1 MSSFSSSNEQLDS
14 EGTSIRV
21 ANLTFIEGILGQ
33 GAYGTVRLA
42 KRKCLYNPFAVA
54 NALETPSNADVIA
67 SSSTSSNTVVMIHE
81 SGDDTSKNKDDTNN
95 LNSPSFHSFSSSH
108 SFFNSFS
115 NHNSNQNTQSPV
127 VAKAISTPPHSR
139 RSLLSFAPSQLTPPR
154 SRPSTNA
161 ITTSKL
167 LSSAPMMSGA
177 DMTPP
182 SSKTTVSVNAA
193 SVRSSSPLSPSRA
206 SNATATHPHQ
216 NHQHHPRSHALRRN
230 YIIERSVS
238 APAGDDF
245 FHMTEEDRA
254 IYGKRPML
262 RQHTSMGGNWNYNA
276 QNPGN
281 NSRQI
286 RRGVT
291 RSHSHDDSSSYDWQ
305 SSLEEDEQLVA
316 VKIFQKSI
324 LKRMRTME
332 RNKETHRVQVKTAL
346 EKVEREI
353 ALMKKLSHPNLVQ
366 FYEAID
372 SPDSDLLY
380 MVIEY
385 MPRGEILTY
394 QNDGT
399 FRRREPQ
406 PHQEPLE
413 GLVDGHFDEFHAAMY
428 FVDILHGLAYLHQHH
443 IIHRDLKPENI
454 LLDMRGV
461 AKLSDFGVS
470 HIFDEEDKNSSSI
483 RKSSSDGYNGGSDL
497 NSSTHSAQS
506 LSSSHESYD
515 RNSLAS
521 SHHSRNNPVMNG
533 RCVEEGHWELERQGS
548 FGLTRQDTDRALKMK
563 RMSND
568 GIITKTEGTIP
579 FWSPEMCRGGHFSGY
594 AADIWAAG
602 VCLYIF
608 VTGKLPFYSTAP
620 MDLMDLIKEAKVPYD
635 GFGLSENLLELLRMI
650 LEPDPNKRAGVGDCL
665 KHPFLLLARAQR
677 VQQLSAELAKS
688 KNTRVTVSESDIQ
701 SAFRIVTTMPAVLL
715 KSAAKQ
721 VQEGLH
727 AARLRLSYVGRTSSF
742 EKSPSDLSSMYRGQQ
757 NNKNNKNGKTKD
769 QGDESDRLSIEG
781 TEAKIRDSSLGLEHG
796 RHSDA
801 SSGSCES
808 TGGNHH
814 TRLSLP
820 NVLKLRPFGHSGNA
834 YDSTPA
840 ASSVAASKGIESPR
854 PSHRLAEMFRR
865 HHRDSDISAISE
877 DSRTDFHHSFGVKR
891 GDEALGAATCTT
903 DATPVTAATM
913 SSAEDHESETVK
925 RRNLFARRHRD
936 SDASDTSISRENG
949 EKRVRIPDAVRKRI
963 SHTISKLSQSHHCQN
978 NDGPE
983 QP

>member
-54 NALETPSNADVIA
+54 NALDTQSNANVIA
-67 SSSTSSNTVVMIHE
+67 SSSTSSHTVVMIHE
-81 SGDDTSKNKDDTNN
+81 SDDTNQNKDDTDN
-95 LNSPSFHSFSSSH
+95 LNSPSLHSFSSSH
-108 SFFNSFS
+108 SLFNSFS
-115 NHNSNQNTQSPV
+115 NHNSNHNTQSPV
-127 VAKAISTPPHSR
+127 VTKTTAAPPHSR
-139 RSLLSFAPSQLTPPR
+139 RSLLSFTPSQLTPPR
-154 SRPSTNA
+154 SRPSTA
-161 ITTSKL
+161 IPTSKL
-167 LSSAPMMSGA
+167 LLPAPTMGGT
-177 DMTPP
+177 DITPP
-182 SSKTTVSVNAA
+182 SSKTMVSANAA
-193 SVRSSSPLSPSRA
+193 SIRASSPLSPSRA
-206 SNATATHPHQ
+206 YNSAPHQHYQ
-216 NHQHHPRSHALRRN
+216 NHQHYPRSHAPRRN

-245 FHMTEEDRA
+245 FHLTEEDRA

-262 RQHTSMGGNWNYNA
+262 RQHTSIGGNWNNNG
-276 QNPGN
+276 QHPGN
-281 NSRQI
+281 SSRQI

-291 RSHSHDDSSSYDWQ
+291 RSHSHDESSSYDWQ
-305 SSLEEDEQLVA
+305 SSLGEDEQLVA

-454 LLDMRGV
+454 LLDMRGI

-470 HIFDEEDKNSSSI
+470 HIFDDEEKNSSS
-483 RKSSSDGYNGGSDL
+483 RKSSSDGCSGGGDL

-506 LSSSHESYD
+506 LSSSHDSCD
-515 RNSLAS
+515 RSSLAS
-521 SHHSRNNPVMNG
+521 SHHSRNNSAING
-533 RCVEEGHWELERQGS
+533 RCGGDGPWALERQGS

-620 MDLMDLIKEAKVPYD
+620 MDLMDLIKEAKVPYE
-635 GFGLSENLLELLRMI
+635 GLGLSEHLLELLRMT

-665 KHPFLLLARAQR
+665 MHPFLLLARAQR

-688 KNTRVTVSESDIQ
+688 RNTRVTVSERDIQ
-701 SAFRIVTTMPAVLL
+701 SVRARVRGKGHASFLHFLTLMLCLPRCRPFALL
-715 KSAAKQ
+715 QQCRLCFSRQPQNRSKRVCTLQGS
-721 VQEGLH
+721 VCLMLEGL
-727 AARLRLSYVGRTSSF
+727 
-742 EKSPSDLSSMYRGQQ
+742 
-757 NNKNNKNGKTKD
+757 
-769 QGDESDRLSIEG
+769 
-781 TEAKIRDSSLGLEHG
+781 
-796 RHSDA
+796 
-801 SSGSCES
+801 
-808 TGGNHH
+808 
-814 TRLSLP
+814 
-820 NVLKLRPFGHSGNA
+820 
-834 YDSTPA
+834 
-840 ASSVAASKGIESPR
+840 
-854 PSHRLAEMFRR
+854 RR
-865 HHRDSDISAISE
+865 S
-877 DSRTDFHHSFGVKR
+877 
-891 GDEALGAATCTT
+891 
-903 DATPVTAATM
+903 
-913 SSAEDHESETVK
+913 
-925 RRNLFARRHRD
+925 
-936 SDASDTSISRENG
+936 
-949 EKRVRIPDAVRKRI
+949 KRVRLIFLLCTEDIRTTNIVRMGRQMTREMRAISFQSTSQNPKSGTQPSHWSMEGIPRPAVEAGAAKVAAI
-963 SHTISKLSQSHHCQN
+963 STLVYRCQMF
-978 NDGPE
+978 
-983 QP
+983 